1 MNPNTPSTHS
11 LSAVSMVSTALF
23 PAIVI
28 VLNVVQRHG
37 YSPVR
42 QAISEL
48 ALGSGGVLMVLAFC
62 SLGAGILTVAAV
74 IHRTATRSRA
84 VPVILGIAAV
94 LAGPASAGFHTDLTG
109 TPTTLHGTVHNVAG
123 LAAFL
128 LLLTAMVVS
137 SLRFRRDA
145 FWRGHAT
152 ATAVLAGI
160 GLITFCLIP
169 LLGDDR
175 FGLAQRLFVGTF
187 LVWLIATAAY
197 VNRDLVAASAM
208 PASPSPDQVNA

>member
-1 MNPNTPSTHS
+1 MNPKTPPARS
-11 LSAVSMVSTALF
+11 LPVVSIVCTALF

-28 VLNVVQRHG
+28 VLNLVQRDS

-48 ALGSGGVLMVLAFC
+48 ALGSGGALMVLAFC
-62 SLGAGILTVAAV
+62 SLGAGILTVAVV
-74 IHRTATRSRA
+74 IHRTAGRGRV

-109 TPTTLHGTVHNVAG
+109 APTTLHGTIHNAAG
-123 LAAFL
+123 LSAFL

-152 ATAVLAGI
+152 ATAVLAVI

-169 LLGDDR
+169 VLGDDR

-187 LVWLIATAAY
+187 LTWLITTAAY
-197 VNRDLVAASAM
+197 ARQRHATTR
-208 PASPSPDQVNA
+208 PTRTSPSLEQAGA